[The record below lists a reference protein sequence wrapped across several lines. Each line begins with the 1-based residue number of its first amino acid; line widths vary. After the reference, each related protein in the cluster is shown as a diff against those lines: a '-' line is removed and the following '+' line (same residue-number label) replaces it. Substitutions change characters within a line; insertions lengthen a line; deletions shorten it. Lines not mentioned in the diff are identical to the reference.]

1 MRIAT
6 LGSGS
11 RGNATLVEG
20 GGVRVLVDCG
30 LPVREVERRLALIGV
45 APQTLEA
52 VLLTHEH
59 GDHVRGVGAL
69 ARKYGLAVWSSAGTW
84 RGARCGEVPK
94 LELFTPHQSAFALG
108 GLSIQP
114 YPVPHDAREPCQF
127 ALRSAGR
134 CFVMLTDTGCVT
146 PHVLEVLAACD
157 GLLIEC
163 NHYPDMLRSGPYPP
177 ALQGRV
183 GGALGHLSNQQ
194 AAEALGRIDERRLGF
209 VVAAHLSEQ
218 NNRPEAVRQALL
230 EVCPGLDGRL
240 SVAEQD
246 APGEWLSL

>member
-69 ARKYGLAVWSSAGTW
+69 ARKYGLAV
-84 RGARCGEVPK
+84 
-94 LELFTPHQSAFALG
+94 
-108 GLSIQP
+108 
-114 YPVPHDAREPCQF
+114 
-127 ALRSAGR
+127 
-134 CFVMLTDTGCVT
+134 
-146 PHVLEVLAACD
+146 
-157 GLLIEC
+157 
-163 NHYPDMLRSGPYPP
+163 
-177 ALQGRV
+177 
-183 GGALGHLSNQQ
+183 
-194 AAEALGRIDERRLGF
+194 
-209 VVAAHLSEQ
+209 
-218 NNRPEAVRQALL
+218 
-230 EVCPGLDGRL
+230 
-240 SVAEQD
+240 
-246 APGEWLSL
+246 